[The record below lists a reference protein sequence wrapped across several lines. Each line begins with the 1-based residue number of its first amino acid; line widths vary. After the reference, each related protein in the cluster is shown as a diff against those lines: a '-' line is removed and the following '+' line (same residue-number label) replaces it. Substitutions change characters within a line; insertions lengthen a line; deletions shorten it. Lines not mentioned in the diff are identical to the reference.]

1 MSSASSDINADPN
14 LGYLFA
20 ASQIERQPLS
30 IDNPLSQDALTSAR
44 EQLGET
50 ARLNSL
56 AACQLAGYS
65 QDDLVPDH
73 QALIQ
78 HATQVLNNADKVLYN
93 LITKHADVLLKSH
106 FIVVALAGAEMRDT
120 LTGMKEDEQYIL
132 VMHAYLRW
140 VKIYETMLQ
149 KPPHDE
155 RMFFRPNDFPH
166 DL

>member
-1 MSSASSDINADPN
+1 LFVTTTTMSSASSDINADPN

-20 ASQIERQPLS
+20 ASQVERQPLS
-30 IDNPLSQDALTSAR
+30 LDNPLCQDALTSAR

-65 QDDLVPDH
+65 EDELVPDH

-93 LITKHADVLLKSH
+93 LITKHADVLLKHTSSSS
-106 FIVVALAGAEMRDT
+106 LW
-120 LTGMKEDEQYIL
+120 L
-132 VMHAYLRW
+132 VPR
-140 VKIYETMLQ
+140 
-149 KPPHDE
+149 
-155 RMFFRPNDFPH
+155 
-166 DL
+166 